1 MRGYQWIRTVGM
13 AAVMLVG
20 LAASPLWAEDSN
32 VFKNR
37 SAILDAQEA
46 LEADGFLAHGDFT
59 PGELDAATQKALSK
73 YQSEHALNS
82 RGVLDDDTYEMLTSH
97 FSQYPWDG
105 EVVGESHEEELS
117 SDAGDN
123 HAGDEELSEPA
134 PEHEATTEQAELKNT
149 HAASS
154 KPAEHL
160 GEEHGH
166 AMPATGSPLP
176 LLALSGMALIGAG
189 LVLLRM
195 RSV

>member
-1 MRGYQWIRTVGM
+1 M

-97 FSQYPWDG
+97 YSQYPWDG

-117 SDAGDN
+117 SD
-123 HAGDEELSEPA
+123 AGDEELSEPA

-149 HAASS
+149 HAVSS
-154 KPAEHL
+154 KPAEHH

-189 LVLLRM
+189 VVLLRM